1 MGKMKIGNLQGI
13 EKHNKR
19 LFKNHSNPDID
30 VTKSHLNYDL
40 VSCKKSYK
48 NAYED
53 EMQEHYKSKRKVR
66 SDATVIDEWI
76 FSASND
82 FFENM
87 SEADE
92 KRYFST
98 CLDFMK
104 EKYGHVVYATVHK
117 DETTPHMHLGLVPLT
132 SDGRLS
138 HKDIFTRNELKKLHT
153 ALYERL
159 TEEGFNLEKPQS
171 SDKEHL
177 TVMEFKAKKNE
188 ELLQKQNN
196 AIERNYVVINKQKK
210 TYKEALENHQENL
223 KAKEK
228 DYLDGLKAR
237 EKDLD
242 EREST
247 YKAVLSKQYQNEY
260 NERKKALDAFYAKED
275 ARLDDR
281 ESKLRKSEYDLDER
295 EKAIDERD
303 AEVERKERNFA
314 NKCNEAIR
322 LVKNAD
328 RIDAD
333 LNEKIGLYEQLQVT
347 KQDTAILMGL
357 LSSIKQV
364 YGQSVADRLYNKA
377 VTGLDAMNYVD
388 TQALDDYE
396 QFKRTPKSKQ
406 ADDLE
411 F

>member
-1 MGKMKIGNLQGI
+1 MVAHMGKMKIGNLQGI

-30 VTKSHLNYDL
+30 VTKSYLNYDL
-40 VSCKKSYK
+40 VSCNKSYK

-76 FSASND
+76 FSASNE
-82 FFENM
+82 FFDEL

-138 HKDIFTRNELKKLHT
+138 HKDIFTRNELKKIHT

-159 TEEGFNLEKPQS
+159 TAEGFELEKPQS

-177 TVMEFKAKKNE
+177 TVMEFKAMKQE
-188 ELLQKQNN
+188 EYLSKQNN
-196 AIERNYVVINKQKK
+196 AIESN
-210 TYKEALENHQENL
+210 KEALKNQKKAYDDALKSHQENL
-223 KAKEK
+223 KAKTK
-228 DYLDGLKAR
+228 NYVDDLKAR
-237 EKDLD
+237 EKALK
-242 EREST
+242 ERESS
-247 YKAVLSKQYQNEY
+247 YKATLDKQYQDDY
-260 NERKKALDAFYAKED
+260 NERKKALDAYYAKED
-275 ARLDDR
+275 ARLDER

-295 EKAIDERD
+295 EKEIDERD

-314 NKCNEAIR
+314 NKYNKAIR
-322 LVKNAD
+322 LVENAD
-328 RIDAD
+328 RIEAD
-333 LNEKIGLYEQLQVT
+333 LNEKIGLYERLQVT

-357 LSSIKQV
+357 LSSVKQV
-364 YGQSVADRLYNKA
+364 YGQSVSDTLYNKA
-377 VTGLDAMNYVD
+377 LTGLDAMSYVD

-396 QFKRTPKSKQ
+396 QVK
-406 ADDLE
+406 
-411 F
+411 

>member
-1 MGKMKIGNLQGI
+1 MTMAKMVAHLGKMKIGNLQGI

-30 VTKSHLNYDL
+30 VAKSYLNYDL
-40 VSCKKSYK
+40 VACNKSYK
-48 NAYED
+48 NAFDD
-53 EMQEHYKSKRKVR
+53 EIQEHYKSKRKVR

-76 FSASND
+76 FSASSE
-82 FFENM
+82 FFDEL

-92 KRYFST
+92 KRYFNT

-104 EKYGHVVYATVHK
+104 EKYGHVVYAMVHK

-159 TEEGFNLEKPQS
+159 TAEGFNLEKPQS
-171 SDKEHL
+171 GDKEHL

-242 EREST
+242 ERE
-247 YKAVLSKQYQNEY
+247 
-260 NERKKALDAFYAKED
+260 KE
-275 ARLDDR
+275 
-281 ESKLRKSEYDLDER
+281 
-295 EKAIDERD
+295 IDERD

-314 NKCNEAIR
+314 NKCNKAIR

-328 RIDAD
+328 NIEKH
-333 LNEKIGLYEQLQVT
+333 LNEKIGLYERLQVT

-364 YGQSVADRLYNKA
+364 YGQSVADSLYNKA

-388 TQALDDYE
+388 TQAFDDYE
-396 QFKRTPKSKQ
+396 QVKTPKSKQ
-406 ADDLE
+406 ADDLDY
-411 F
+411 